1 MGNLLVVR
9 HGQASL
15 EPGAGGKLSATGRA
29 QARLLGEHWARQQRE
44 LHAVFSGPQP
54 RHRETAEL
62 AGKAMQDAGRPW
74 PEVVILEELDEYPAE
89 EILARALPALIESD
103 EQVRTLQGKVGQVSG
118 PPERTKDFQRLFEAV
133 MHRWVRGELP
143 LPDQDIETWEEFSA
157 RVGRGLDQI
166 LDQTSDGTSRNR
178 RNQQVAA
185 FTSGGP
191 VSVAMQRALGL
202 VPETTLQMAWM
213 VRNASF
219 TEFLFSH
226 NRFTLSRFNAFS
238 HLDEPALLTYR

>member
-15 EPGAGGKLSATGRA
+15 ESVAGGKLSATGRT

-62 AGKAMQDAGRPW
+62 AGKAMQEAGLPW
-74 PEVVILEELDEYPAE
+74 PAVTILQELDEYPAE

-103 EQVRTLQGKVGQVSG
+103 EQIRTLQGKIGQISG
-118 PPERTKDFQRLFEAV
+118 PPKRTKDFQRLFEAV
-133 MHRWVRGELP
+133 IHRWVRGELP

-157 RVGRGLDQI
+157 RVSHGLDI
-166 LDQTSDGTSRNR
+166 MLDGTGRNR
-178 RNQQVAA
+178 QVAA

-191 VSVAMQRALGL
+191 VSVAMQRALDL
-202 VPETTLQMAWM
+202 VPKTTLPVAWM

-219 TEFLFSH
+219 TEFLFSQ
-226 NRFTLSRFNAFS
+226 NRFTLSRFNAFP